1 MLNFQI
7 QSYSC
12 RSNVSDIGCLSGH
25 KIEFSLGNIDIHETL
40 VNYKI
45 IFQACTFTVFLFAVD
60 TKLSE
65 RFEVLM
71 GLFDL
76 ASSS

>member
-1 MLNFQI
+1 MLHLKI
-7 QSYSC
+7 QHYSC
-12 RSNVSDIGCLSGH
+12 RSNVSDMGCLSGH

-45 IFQACTFTVFLFAVD
+45 IFQARTFTVFLFTVD

-65 RFEVLM
+65 RLEVLM
-71 GLFDL
+71 
-76 ASSS
+76 AVV

>member
-1 MLNFQI
+1 M
-7 QSYSC
+7 
-12 RSNVSDIGCLSGH
+12 GCLSGH
-25 KIEFSLGNIDIHETL
+25 KIEFFLGNIDIHETL

-45 IFQACTFTVFLFAVD
+45 IFQAPTFTVFVSAVD

-71 GLFDL
+71 LVSMKITVFGDVMLHFRVDARGTRFL
-76 ASSS
+76 

>member
-1 MLNFQI
+1 M
-7 QSYSC
+7 
-12 RSNVSDIGCLSGH
+12 GCLSGH

-45 IFQACTFTVFLFAVD
+45 IFQARTFTVFLFTVD

-65 RFEVLM
+65 RLEVLM
-71 GLFDL
+71 
-76 ASSS
+76 AVV